1 VFLISPGPG
10 KTYGGIRYEICRGY
24 HYFCKP
30 PYLNCHHP
38 ENLLWQPK
46 MPADNEEENFWP
58 PSQGSRI
65 VWDPTPDSQHKTS
78 IRKRCNGATV
88 GKVQVQWG
96 MFIYF
101 KLDDLCRYWKLC
113 IFIICSWIWT
123 VVTFHIYNKYISSI
137 YIKISYVI
145 NAISIFYGC
154 NVTSK
159 GSDIFCKFLVVLPT
173 FWAFWCETHIF
184 NASCATFFLV
194 PSRMPSPQVKLN
206 KDNFYEFCP
215 PCNYLV

>member
-1 VFLISPGPG
+1 MKFVGGTTIFVNPHIWIATTQ
-10 KTYGGIRYEICRGY
+10 KTS
-24 HYFCKP
+24 F
-30 PYLNCHHP
+30 
-38 ENLLWQPK
+38 
-46 MPADNEEENFWP
+46 
-58 PSQGSRI
+58 
-65 VWDPTPDSQHKTS
+65 DSQKCLLTMRRKTS
-78 IRKRCNGATV
+78 DLPRRDPELSETQLLIPNTKRRFENGATV

>member
-1 VFLISPGPG
+1 MYVHIQFIFIYKEKMITCNFLDNTYWFKGQVFFWPNRWAHELPPLSCVWPTKRQFFCWHVFLISPGPG

-78 IRKRCNGATV
+78 IRKTVQRCSLERCKCNGEC
-88 GKVQVQWG
+88 
-96 MFIYF
+96 
-101 KLDDLCRYWKLC
+101 L
-113 IFIICSWIWT
+113 
-123 VVTFHIYNKYISSI
+123 YIS
-137 YIKISYVI
+137 
-145 NAISIFYGC
+145 N
-154 NVTSK
+154 
-159 GSDIFCKFLVVLPT
+159 
-173 FWAFWCETHIF
+173 
-184 NASCATFFLV
+184 
-194 PSRMPSPQVKLN
+194 
-206 KDNFYEFCP
+206 
-215 PCNYLV
+215 